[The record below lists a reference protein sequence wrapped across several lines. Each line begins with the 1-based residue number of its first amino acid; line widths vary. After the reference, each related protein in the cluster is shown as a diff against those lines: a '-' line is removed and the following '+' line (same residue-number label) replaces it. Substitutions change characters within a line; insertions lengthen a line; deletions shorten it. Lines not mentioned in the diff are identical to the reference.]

1 MNKNIFFSLSVL
13 SLLLIVIQLGCSKKS
28 NSNPLTPDN
37 QTSAYGSITLNGS
50 GYNNTVVNFTA
61 AMGDYS
67 TSQGMTNCL
76 EYGKLG
82 SDSILVIIAFAGNTT
97 GNYSWEEF
105 TQSSS
110 YINGVAI
117 TIYNSAGVTKY
128 FMPKSGGQT
137 SVSKYGA
144 VNQTIEGSYS
154 GTTQDAASTTT
165 ITVTGSF
172 KATRLP
178 NE

>member
-1 MNKNIFFSLSVL
+1 
-13 SLLLIVIQLGCSKKS
+13 
-28 NSNPLTPDN
+28 
-37 QTSAYGSITLNGS
+37 
-50 GYNNTVVNFTA
+50 
-61 AMGDYS
+61 MGDYS

-97 GNYSWEEF
+97 GNYSWKEF

-110 YINGVAI
+110 YIDGVAI

-137 SVSKYGA
+137 NVSKYGA